1 MKVQVVVVGTAEG
14 RVVYLSQP
22 LSFWG
27 GVDSATGTVIDRSHP
42 ECGAVLA
49 GRILI
54 MPSGRG
60 SSSSASVLCEALRRG
75 TGPCGMVLEH
85 ADPIL
90 TVGSMV
96 AAELYR
102 IACPIVLVSSPP
114 WRTGD
119 RLRITAGDDEFAT
132 IEAISLQLD

>member
-1 MKVQVVVVGTAEG
+1 MVVGTAEG
-14 RVVYLSQP
+14 RVVHLSQP

-27 GVDSATGTVIDRSHP
+27 GFDSTTGTVIDRSHP

-90 TVGSMV
+90 TVGSLV
-96 AAELYR
+96 ATELYH
-102 IACPIVLVSSPP
+102 IACPIVLVPSPP
-114 WRTGD
+114 WQTGD
-119 RLRITAGDDEFAT
+119 WLRITAGDDEFT
-132 IEAISLQLD
+132 TVEAIDPLVD

>member
-1 MKVQVVVVGTAEG
+1 MVVGTAEG
-14 RVVYLSQP
+14 RVVHLSQP

-49 GRILI
+49 GCILI

-85 ADPIL
+85 GDPIL
-90 TVGSMV
+90 TVGSLV
-96 AAELYR
+96 ATELYR
-102 IACPIVLVSSPP
+102 IACPIVLVPSPP

-132 IEAISLQLD
+132 VEAINPLLD